1 VQELTGTLKVSTGDV
16 ASRVAAMQKD
26 SFAKDKEIAALKS
39 EVALAKSMALV
50 SKVCLKRRPQ
60 AHYHGRVCRMQHPT
74 KEAFAALPPAKM
86 HVYPYCSRPDMHS
99 MDDNT
104 VHVMPW

>member
-1 VQELTGTLKVSTGDV
+1 MQELTGTLKVSTGDV

-50 SKVCLKRRPQ
+50 SKVRL
-60 AHYHGRVCRMQHPT
+60 
-74 KEAFAALPPAKM
+74 
-86 HVYPYCSRPDMHS
+86 
-99 MDDNT
+99 
-104 VHVMPW
+104 W